1 MAWIIFAAFVSII
14 AASRFIYPFERIANG
29 VHAVRR
35 LARILGLRDS
45 SSRFLR
51 WWEQR
56 RFMHGAKR
64 GLLIDGH
71 GKRLS
76 EHDSF
81 QHLALIS
88 PTGGGKTTSY
98 IVPNL
103 LTLDNCSIVVTDPSG
118 ELYNATSGY
127 LARKGFTLR
136 VLNLQEP
143 SKGFGYNPVAKAN
156 SFAEID
162 KLANILIRSSN
173 PVTRP
178 GDDVWYSQPAALI
191 SIFLRCLKNTGHS
204 EWQNLHNVL
213 HLIQN
218 WDCSSENRRSL
229 VRDFVACYAL
239 EDQAILNQFK
249 GFVAGNPKMV
259 ASFITMATDAL
270 KLLNNPEI
278 AAMMSRDEFDFHA
291 LRREKTVVFL
301 VVPETD
307 ANLYR
312 FILNTFWSQ
321 FFDAQK
327 ESRYKSEGYP
337 VYCLMD
343 EFGHSRIPD
352 FATISTTIRKY
363 HVSLSIILQSVAQ
376 LREQY
381 GPNDANTILSGG
393 MRSKLFYSGLD
404 LETSQMVEQMLGRKR
419 VALQSGLGHREE
431 ALLGADRIRRL
442 WSDEAIYVLSNEE
455 PTLLRTTP
463 FFRNPK
469 LKRRTRL
476 PAEPLPSSRRTSDL
490 AYVPLA
496 ESSVQSASGNWSPFN
511 P

>member
-1 MAWIIFAAFVSII
+1 MLWIALAVIGFSFIAFTPYV
-14 AASRFIYPFERIANG
+14 RPFERIASAIHFLN
-29 VHAVRR
+29 
-35 LARILGLRDS
+35 RIGRNFGRRDS

-56 RFMHGAKR
+56 RFMHSAKK
-64 GLLIDGH
+64 GLLIDGRSR
-71 GKRLS
+71 RLS
-76 EHDSF
+76 ENDSF

-103 LTLDNCSIVVTDPSG
+103 LTLDDCSTIVTDPSG
-118 ELYNATSGY
+118 ELYESTSGY
-127 LARKGFTLR
+127 LARKGFTIR

-143 SKGFGYNPVAKAN
+143 SLGFGYNPVAKAN
-156 SFAEID
+156 TFTEID

-191 SIFLRCLKNTGHS
+191 SVFIRCLKNTARP
-204 EWQNLHNVL
+204 EWMNLHNVL

-218 WDCSSENRRSL
+218 WDASSESPKSVIRN
-229 VRDFVACYAL
+229 FVARYAND
-239 EDQAILNQFK
+239 DQAILNQFK
-249 GFVAGNPKMV
+249 GFTAGNPKML
-259 ASFITMATDAL
+259 ASFITMAADAL

-278 AAMMSRDEFDFHA
+278 AMMMARDEFGFDQ
-291 LRREKTVVFL
+291 LRSEKTVVYL
-301 VVPETD
+301 IVPETD
-307 ANLYR
+307 ADHYR

-327 ESRYKSEGYP
+327 NPRYKSEGFP
-337 VYCLMD
+337 VYALMD

-363 HVSLSIILQSVAQ
+363 RVSLSIILQSVAQ

-381 GPNDANTILSGG
+381 GVNDANTILSGG

-404 LETSQMVEQMLGRKR
+404 LDTSQMVEQILGRKR
-419 VALQSGLGHREE
+419 IELRAGSHREE
-431 ALLGADRIRRL
+431 NLMGADRIRRL
-442 WSDEAIYVLSNEE
+442 WDDEALYIAANEE
-455 PTLLRTTP
+455 PVLLRKTP
-463 FFRNPK
+463 FYRTSRF
-469 LKRRTRL
+469 KRKTKF
-476 PAEPLPSSRRTSDL
+476 EPLSLPVALDL
-490 AYVPLA
+490 GGLDYVPL
-496 ESSVQSASGNWSPFN
+496 GD
-511 P
+511 